1 MGPALT
7 RPKAGSGLLVGGL
20 VPVTTGYG
28 AVVVLGLVY
37 ALWLVWL
44 VPESRA
50 GLLVCGARLQGTLE
64 VVPVHWWA
72 ELGAG
77 LGPLLGNILSRGGCR
92 LRVCLF
98 VFFLRSLSAGGAG
111 EGCVPAQLFALL
123 SLKYPHTGACRLVG
137 RGVAGS

>member
-1 MGPALT
+1 M
-7 RPKAGSGLLVGGL
+7 
-20 VPVTTGYG
+20 
-28 AVVVLGLVY
+28 VVLGLVY

-92 LRVCLF
+92 HRVLMRVTRTVSLIIVLLCF
-98 VFFLRSLSAGGAG
+98 MSAQEKSVDQPSNPFLSS
-111 EGCVPAQLFALL
+111 
-123 SLKYPHTGACRLVG
+123 
-137 RGVAGS
+137 